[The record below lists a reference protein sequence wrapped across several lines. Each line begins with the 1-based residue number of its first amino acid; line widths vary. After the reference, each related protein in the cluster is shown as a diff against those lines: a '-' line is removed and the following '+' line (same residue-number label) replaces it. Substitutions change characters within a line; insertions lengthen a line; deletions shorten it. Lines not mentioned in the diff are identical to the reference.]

1 MAGTRA
7 ALTRSGAEGGGAA
20 ACGAL
25 RVGPTPTC
33 RTGGPGAAASPRRGR
48 AHGRGVGLGAGPGL
62 PQGSDGP
69 GAPHPALLFPLRGFF
84 ERFMRGFSLGSVGT
98 KGPGGRPEGLGG
110 LRRPHPAGFRPRR
123 PRRNA
128 AAAMGVRRLGSTLE
142 GRAHTAHGVTLTQ
155 PPSLPSLNI
164 GTELSRDEA
173 PTRPP
178 CCQH

>member
-62 PQGSDGP
+62 PKRLTGP
-69 GAPHPALLFPLRGFF
+69 ERRTRRCFSHFAVF
-84 ERFMRGFSLGSVGT
+84 ERFMRGFPSGLWERKAPAGAPRGWEAS
-98 KGPGGRPEGLGG
+98 GGRILQGSARGV
-110 LRRPHPAGFRPRR
+110 